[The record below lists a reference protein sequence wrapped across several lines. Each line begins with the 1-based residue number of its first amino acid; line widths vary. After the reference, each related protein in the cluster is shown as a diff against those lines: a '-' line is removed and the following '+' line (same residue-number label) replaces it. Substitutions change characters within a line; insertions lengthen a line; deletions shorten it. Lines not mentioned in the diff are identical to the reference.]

1 MPPPVRLTVT
11 EVSRTRTALYL
22 TYALMLFG
30 FASISSAR
38 VAVSLYALELGASP
52 SAVGLLIGTLY
63 VFPLLI
69 SWPVGRYADRLGSR
83 WLLLLGAVSGGCAML
98 IPYFAH
104 ELPAL
109 YVTTT
114 MLGLAFTLYNVLL
127 PNLVG
132 ILSDA
137 DDRARNFSNA
147 SLMGSTTLF
156 IGPLVAGIAVD
167 AVGHANAFLVL
178 LALPTAAAIALVA
191 WGGALPGG
199 SRSSG
204 PPSGIRETLSDRA
217 MLRILATSSLVQV
230 GQDLYQF
237 YIPVYGH
244 GIGISASAIGGLLA
258 TFAAASFVVR
268 FFLPSVIARFGE
280 ERVLGVSFYVSA
292 TGFGLVPFFE
302 SVPVLAAV
310 TFVFGL
316 GMGCGQPIT
325 TMLIFGRTAR
335 GRSGEIL
342 GLRQSVN
349 NAVRVGGPAAF
360 GAVASAFGLPSVFWL
375 SALMMGG
382 GALLSRPAKGV
393 PDEASRTERP
403 G

>member
-1 MPPPVRLTVT
+1 
-11 EVSRTRTALYL
+11 VSATRRPLYL

-30 FASISSAR
+30 FSSISSAR
-38 VAVSLYALELGASP
+38 VALSLYALDLGASA
-52 SAVGLLIGTLY
+52 STVGMLVGTLY
-63 VFPLLI
+63 IFPLLI
-69 SWPVGRYADRLGSR
+69 SWPMGRYADRLGSR
-83 WLLLLGAVSGGCAML
+83 WLLLAGALCGGGAML
-98 IPYFAH
+98 IPYFVR

-109 YVTTT
+109 FVATTL
-114 MLGLAFTLYNVLL
+114 LGLSFTLYNVLL

-132 ILSDA
+132 LLSEPG
-137 DDRARNFSNA
+137 DRARNFSNS

-156 IGPLVAGIAVD
+156 IGPLMAGIAVD
-167 AVGHANAFLVL
+167 ASGHANACLYLV
-178 LALPTAAAIALVA
+178 ALNAAAAVSLSV

-199 SRSSG
+199 SRATG
-204 PPSGIRETLSDRA
+204 AAGGLRETLADPA

-244 GIGISASAIGGLLA
+244 GIGLSASAIGGLLA

-268 FFLPSVIARFGE
+268 IFLPAVIARFGE
-280 ERVLGVSFYVSA
+280 EKVLAISFCVSA

-302 SVPVLAAV
+302 SVVVLALV

-349 NAVRVGGPAAF
+349 NVLRVSAPVVF
-360 GAVASAFGLPSVFWL
+360 GSVASVFGLPAVFWL

-382 GALLSRPAKGV
+382 GGLLARPAAQMNRSG
-393 PDEASRTERP
+393 
-403 G
+403 